1 MARMLW
7 GDTMEISNVTAVL
20 VVGSWLSGIVLAQGF
35 WDTLCTIFFPPYAM
49 YLVVERGLLLAGF
62 L

>member
-1 MARMLW
+1 
-7 GDTMEISNVTAVL
+7 MEISNVTAVL